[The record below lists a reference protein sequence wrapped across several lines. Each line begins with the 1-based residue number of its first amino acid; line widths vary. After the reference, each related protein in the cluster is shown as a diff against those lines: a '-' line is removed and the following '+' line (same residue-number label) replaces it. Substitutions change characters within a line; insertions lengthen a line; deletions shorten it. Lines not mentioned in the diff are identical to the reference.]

1 MRRKKNLVK
10 MIGMVLILILMIP
23 IAVHFYMI
31 QDTKSGIRLENS
43 ANDIEAVCI
52 LVLGAAVRPDGTPS
66 LMLRDRLDKGIELY
80 RQGVAPKLLLSGD
93 NGQEHYDEVNV
104 MKQYALEQGVP
115 AEDIFLDHAGFS
127 TYESV
132 YRAQAIFQVKSMIIV
147 TQEYHLYR
155 ALFISKGLG
164 IRALG
169 ISSEGNNYPGQGWRE
184 LREAFAQN
192 KDFLAVLIK
201 PEPTYLGEI
210 IPISGD
216 GRRTHD

>member
-1 MRRKKNLVK
+1 MRRKKNLIK

-31 QDTKSGIRLENS
+31 QDTKSLIRLENS

-80 RQGVAPKLLLSGD
+80 HQGVAPKLLLSGD

-127 TYESV
+127 TYESI

-164 IRALG
+164 IRAIG
-169 ISSEGNNYPGQGWRE
+169 ISSAGNNYPGQGGRD

-192 KDFLAVLIK
+192 KDFLAAVFK
-201 PEPTYLGEI
+201 PEPTYLGEV

-216 GRRTHD
+216 GRQTHD